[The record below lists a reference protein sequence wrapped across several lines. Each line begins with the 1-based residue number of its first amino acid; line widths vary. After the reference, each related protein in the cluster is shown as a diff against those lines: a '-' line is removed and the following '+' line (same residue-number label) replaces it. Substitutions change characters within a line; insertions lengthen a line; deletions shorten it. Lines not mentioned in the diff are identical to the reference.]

1 MCGYSLSCNCRA
13 WSVDTIDIE
22 TSMSMVDALL
32 QGSKTPYVLIVLIC
46 AKFVQYKLILVV
58 GKSVSDCGKVK
69 Y

>member
-1 MCGYSLSCNCRA
+1 MILTFWNQMA
-13 WSVDTIDIE
+13 NLE
-22 TSMSMVDALL
+22 TSISMVDALL

-58 GKSVSDCGKVK
+58 GKSVSDCGEVK